1 MKIIPLGVNG
11 FVPTFG
17 RHTTSFLVLSGRD
30 AILLDAGTGI
40 ARLFDREISRLIE
53 PYEQLHVILS
63 HYHLD
68 HVVGLSY
75 MAGICAARSICIHA
89 PGPPLVEADPFDALH
104 ALLRPPFFSLPL
116 DQFPMRVDV
125 EPITGTHFAVGNS
138 LISVRPQ
145 IHPGG
150 SIGIRIED
158 LVFMTDTA
166 VDASAASFISGV
178 KLLLH
183 EIWLRDEDAAQH
195 SNELSGHSFL
205 SGVVNLAL
213 KAEAAQMMP
222 IHLHPGRSAEDIEK
236 LGDVIENTGLKLLRP
251 TEGSVYD
258 IG

>member
-1 MKIIPLGVNG
+1 MRIIPLGVNG

-17 RHTTSFLVLSGRD
+17 RHTTSFLVLNGSD

-40 ARLFDREISRLIE
+40 ARLFDREISQLLE
-53 PYEQLHVILS
+53 PYERLHIVLS

-75 MAGICAARSICIHA
+75 MAGICADRSICIHA
-89 PGPPLVEADPFDALH
+89 PSPPLVEADPFDALH

-125 EPITGTHFAVGNS
+125 EPITGKHFAVGNS
-138 LISVRPQ
+138 LVSVRPQ

-166 VDASAASFISGV
+166 VDASAASFINGA

-183 EIWLRDEDAAQH
+183 EIWLRDEDAAKH
-195 SNELSGHSFL
+195 PNELIGHSFL
-205 SGVVNLAL
+205 GGVVNLAL
-213 KAEAAQMMP
+213 KAEADQMMP
-222 IHLHPGRSAEDIEK
+222 IHLHPGRSADDLER
-236 LGDVIENTGLKLLRP
+236 LGDAIENTGIRFVRP
-251 TEGSVYD
+251 TEGAVYD